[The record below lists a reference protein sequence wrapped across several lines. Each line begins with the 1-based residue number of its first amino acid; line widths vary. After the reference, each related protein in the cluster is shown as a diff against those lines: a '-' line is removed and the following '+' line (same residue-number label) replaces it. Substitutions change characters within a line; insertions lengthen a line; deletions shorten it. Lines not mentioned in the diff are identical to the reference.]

1 MKRTKILTCRAP
13 FLERYKRQVGFS
25 LIELLIVIAI
35 ILIIAAI
42 AIPNLLR
49 ARMAANEASA
59 GQSLRTIH
67 TAMTTYSAVYPDVGY
82 AATLDALG
90 GTTAACAPPAVA
102 TPAAA
107 CLIES
112 TLSVAKNKSGYT
124 FAGAGGV
131 VGLGTVNN
139 IYNATT
145 TPSATGVTGQR
156 GFFINESG
164 IIRYSLDGSAPTAA
178 SSPIQ

>member
-1 MKRTKILTCRAP
+1 VKRYR
-13 FLERYKRQVGFS
+13 RQDGFS
-25 LIELLIVIAI
+25 LIELLIVVAI

-42 AIPNLLR
+42 AIPSLLR
-49 ARMAANEASA
+49 ARMSANEASA
-59 GQSLRTIH
+59 GESLRTIH

-90 GTTAACAPPAVA
+90 GTTAACTPPAVA
-102 TPAAA
+102 SPATA

-112 TLSVAKNKSGYT
+112 TLSVVKNKSGYT

-131 VGLGTVNN
+131 VGLGTINN
-139 IYNATT
+139 IYSITA
-145 TPSATGVTGQR
+145 TPSAPGVTGQR

-164 IIRYSLDGSAPTAA
+164 VIRYSLDGSAPTAA

>member
-1 MKRTKILTCRAP
+1 VKRYR
-13 FLERYKRQVGFS
+13 RQDGFS
-25 LIELLIVIAI
+25 LIELLIVVAI

-42 AIPNLLR
+42 AIPSLLR
-49 ARMAANEASA
+49 ARMSANEASA
-59 GQSLRTIH
+59 GESLRTIH

-90 GTTAACAPPAVA
+90 GPTAACTPPAVA
-102 TPAAA
+102 TPATS

-112 TLSVAKNKSGYT
+112 TLSVTKIKSGYT
-124 FAGAGGV
+124 FAGVGGV
-131 VGLGTVNN
+131 VGLGTINN
-139 IYNATT
+139 IYSITA
-145 TPSATGVTGQR
+145 TPSAPGVTGQR

-164 IIRYSLDGSAPTAA
+164 VIRYSLDGSAPTAA

>member
-1 MKRTKILTCRAP
+1 M
-13 FLERYKRQVGFS
+13 
-25 LIELLIVIAI
+25 
-35 ILIIAAI
+35 
-42 AIPNLLR
+42 
-49 ARMAANEASA
+49 
-59 GQSLRTIH
+59 RTIH

-90 GTTAACAPPAVA
+90 GTTAACTPPAVA
-102 TPAAA
+102 TSATA

-112 TLSVAKNKSGYT
+112 TLSVNKNKSGYT
-124 FAGAGGV
+124 FVGAGGV

-139 IYNATT
+139 IYSATT
-145 TPSATGVTGQR
+145 TPSAPGVTGQR

-164 IIRYSLDGSAPTAA
+164 VIRYSLDGSAPTAA

>member
-1 MKRTKILTCRAP
+1 MTRREALANRTNTKRP
-13 FLERYKRQVGFS
+13 FKRPDGFS
-25 LIELLIVIAI
+25 LIELLIVVAI

-49 ARMAANEASA
+49 SRMAANEASA

-90 GTTAACAPPAVA
+90 GTTAACTPPAVA
-102 TPAAA
+102 TTTAA
-107 CLIES
+107 CLVES
-112 TLSVAKNKSGYT
+112 TLSITKIKSGYT
-124 FAGAGGV
+124 FAGAGGI
-131 VGLGTVNN
+131 VGSGTVNN
-139 IYNATT
+139 IYTVTA
-145 TPSATGVTGQR
+145 TPSAVGTTGQR
-156 GFFINESG
+156 GFFLNESG
-164 IIRYSLDGSAPTAA
+164 IIRYSLDGTAPTAA